1 MGAFSIW
8 HILLVLVVIL
18 LVFGAGKL
26 PRVMGDF
33 AKGIKSFKAGMKDGI
48 DPATPPTP
56 TPPSGNVTDART
68 TTDDAAKTTTSSSEK
83 V

>member
-26 PRVMGDF
+26 PRLMGDF
-33 AKGIKSFKAGMKDGI
+33 AKGIKSFKQGMKDGVVEPEKSE
-48 DPATPPTP
+48 PA
-56 TPPSGNVTDART
+56 GKITDT
-68 TTDDAAKTTTSSSEK
+68 KNEK
-83 V
+83 A

>member
-26 PRVMGDF
+26 PRLMGDF
-33 AKGIKSFKAGMKDGI
+33 AHGIKAFKKGMKEPTDEERTAAAERLQE
-48 DPATPPTP
+48 PAAGQPLPR
-56 TPPSGNVTDART
+56 DADKST
-68 TTDDAAKTTTSSSEK
+68 TEK
-83 V
+83 A